1 MGGSLRRM
9 LVPALALAGLLTV
22 FALDRPALAQAPTT
36 RVRGVIDAIVGSN
49 LDVAT
54 RDGMVALRI
63 AETTRLSAVAKAA
76 LEDIK
81 PGSYV
86 GIAAMP
92 QPDGSQIAL
101 EVVVF
106 PEALRGAGEG
116 HRPWDLA
123 PESTMTNATVAD
135 TVSKVEGRTLTL
147 TYKDG
152 RKAILL
158 PPEIPIVTLVPATR
172 EDLKPGVRIF
182 SNATT
187 AADGVRTA
195 TSVVVGRD
203 GVAPPM

>member
-203 GVAPPM
+203 GVEPPM

>member
-22 FALDRPALAQAPTT
+22 FALDGPALAQAPTT